1 MITQKDGEIASL
13 TKNLKESEENY
24 KQLLMMLSKSEIGLP
39 EAQESF
45 WKPQPKPVPEE
56 VKAPKID

>member
-1 MITQKDGEIASL
+1 MITQKDGEIAAL

-24 KQLLMMLSKSEIGLP
+24 KQLLLMLSKSEIGLP

-45 WKPQPKPVPEE
+45 RKPQPKPVPEE